1 MKRITIIVCGFSLAI
16 ALVAL
21 PFQYMEH
28 ITSGLGLSLAAV
40 LLAWVGILQRKSSQE
55 TYKHDVRLYSAST
68 LMKVVDVEES
78 EFESWENQPDGSS
91 RLRREKIY
99 LPTYEYAVNGK
110 KYWYYSRKSVSGK
123 GSWILCS
130 KQAGYHH
137 RKPPG
142 KACVWRIPVFFR
154 CCGLPDFQHSGIYW
168 NDGQLLITKAGRF
181 LLQFP
186 ENSIIVI
193 TNKCI

>member
-40 LLAWVGILQRKSSQE
+40 LLAWIGILQRKSSQE

-78 EFESWENQPDGSS
+78 EFESGKISLMEVHGCAAKRYIF
-91 RLRREKIY
+91 RL
-99 LPTYEYAVNGK
+99 
-110 KYWYYSRKSVSGK
+110 
-123 GSWILCS
+123 
-130 KQAGYHH
+130 
-137 RKPPG
+137 
-142 KACVWRIPVFFR
+142 
-154 CCGLPDFQHSGIYW
+154 
-168 NDGQLLITKAGRF
+168 
-181 LLQFP
+181 
-186 ENSIIVI
+186 
-193 TNKCI
+193 TNMR

>member
-1 MKRITIIVCGFSLAI
+1 MLQCF
-16 ALVAL
+16 
-21 PFQYMEH
+21 
-28 ITSGLGLSLAAV
+28 
-40 LLAWVGILQRKSSQE
+40 LAWIGILQRKSSQE

-123 GSWILCS
+123 GDVG
-130 KQAGYHH
+130 KQVVGYYAPN
-137 RKPPG
+137 RPDIITENRQG
-142 KACVWRIPVFFR
+142 KPVFGGFLCFLVLR
-154 CCGLPDFQHSGIYW
+154 FLLPDFQYAGIYW
-168 NDGQLLITKAGRF
+168 NDGQLLITKSRKI
-181 LLQFP
+181 
-186 ENSIIVI
+186 SIAISG
-193 TNKCI
+193 K

>member
-1 MKRITIIVCGFSLAI
+1 MEVHGCAAKRYIFRLTNMRWMVKILVLQPQVSFWQRRCGKA
-16 ALVAL
+16 
-21 PFQYMEH
+21 
-28 ITSGLGLSLAAV
+28 
-40 LLAWVGILQRKSSQE
+40 
-55 TYKHDVRLYSAST
+55 
-68 LMKVVDVEES
+68 
-78 EFESWENQPDGSS
+78 
-91 RLRREKIY
+91 
-99 LPTYEYAVNGK
+99 
-110 KYWYYSRKSVSGK
+110 

-154 CCGLPDFQHSGIYW
+154 CCGLPDFQYAGIYW

-193 TNKCI
+193 TNKCIWSSGQGEIPYRWYSPRAARHDSVRFRSRQYSLDERR

>member
-40 LLAWVGILQRKSSQE
+40 LLAWIGILQRKSSQE

-78 EFESWENQPDGSS
+78 EFESWENLSS
-91 RLRREKIY
+91 AAPRKKY
-99 LPTYEYAVNGK
+99 LPLTRMVKNT
-110 KYWYYSRKSVSGK
+110 YSRQS
-123 GSWILCS
+123 
-130 KQAGYHH
+130 
-137 RKPPG
+137 
-142 KACVWRIPVFFR
+142 
-154 CCGLPDFQHSGIYW
+154 
-168 NDGQLLITKAGRF
+168 
-181 LLQFP
+181 
-186 ENSIIVI
+186 
-193 TNKCI
+193 

>member
-40 LLAWVGILQRKSSQE
+40 LLAWIGILQRKSSQE

-91 RLRREKIY
+91 RLRREQIY
-99 LPTYEYAVNGK
+99 LVLQPQVSFWQRRCGK
-110 KYWYYSRKSVSGK
+110 A

-154 CCGLPDFQHSGIYW
+154 CCGLPDFQYAGIYW

>member
-16 ALVAL
+16 ALAAL

-40 LLAWVGILQRKSSQE
+40 LLAWIGILQRKSSQE

-123 GSWILCS
+123 GDVG
-130 KQAGYHH
+130 KQVVGYYDPN
-137 RKPPG
+137 RPDIITENRPG
-142 KACVWRIPVFFR
+142 KPVFGG
-154 CCGLPDFQHSGIYW
+154 GLCFFGAAVCLIFSILVFTGIMV
-168 NDGQLLITKAGRF
+168 
-181 LLQFP
+181 
-186 ENSIIVI
+186 S
-193 TNKCI
+193 C